1 MRDVAEED
9 PREVEASKHGLNYI
23 GLDGNIACLVN
34 GAGLAMATMD
44 IIKFYGGEPAN
55 FLDVGGGATEEQVT
69 EAFKILPTSISARRP
84 TPAASASALRKAR
97 NTQLV
102 TPLLERKL
110 LFVTGKGGVGKTTI
124 AAGLALL
131 AAQHGKRTLVGEV
144 DAKGNLAD
152 FYEVGDTSFEPRE
165 IVPNLF
171 AMSMHTEESLK
182 EYLRLQLKIP
192 VLARIGPLAR
202 TFDFVAQAAPGV
214 KEVLTVGKF
223 LWEVREHHYDLVVV
237 DAAATG
243 HVVAQLAAPQHI
255 RELVKVGLVREQTG
269 WMIDILDDATAT
281 GVVIVAAPEEM
292 PVNETIELRQR
303 IAAETNVDV
312 AAVVV
317 NRVLPEL
324 FGRGEEEVFE
334 DLREDENAEA
344 LSRAAGGPVTAVL
357 DAAELAVRLRRTRA
371 GHLARLREGLG
382 PNENLLYVPELF
394 TRHHGVRAT
403 QLVAE
408 ALGQEL
414 GF

>member
-1 MRDVAEED
+1 
-9 PREVEASKHGLNYI
+9 
-23 GLDGNIACLVN
+23 
-34 GAGLAMATMD
+34 
-44 IIKFYGGEPAN
+44 
-55 FLDVGGGATEEQVT
+55 
-69 EAFKILPTSISARRP
+69 
-84 TPAASASALRKAR
+84 
-97 NTQLV
+97 
-102 TPLLERKL
+102 
-110 LFVTGKGGVGKTTI
+110 
-124 AAGLALL
+124 
-131 AAQHGKRTLVGEV
+131 
-144 DAKGNLAD
+144 
-152 FYEVGDTSFEPRE
+152 
-165 IVPNLF
+165 
-171 AMSMHTEESLK
+171 MHTEESLK

-223 LWEVREHHYDLVVV
+223 LWEVRERHYDLVVV

-255 RELVKVGLVREQTG
+255 RELVQVGLVREQTG
-269 WMIDILDDATAT
+269 WMIDILEDATAT

-334 DLREDENAEA
+334 ALREPGMEEA
-344 LSRAAGGPVTAVL
+344 LSKAAGGPVTAVL

-382 PNENLLYVPELF
+382 PSENLLYVPELF

-408 ALGQEL
+408 SLGQEL
-414 GF
+414 GY